1 MWKDILK
8 RKATAGKAA
17 IRIWIKSF
25 IREHLESM
33 AVGEKITTDEMVTLL
48 NENIR
53 DGTFLAPATSNPAYE
68 NLSRPEQQ
76 VKFASHTNFDKHLTK
91 QTIGQILMRQN
102 TDIVDIPKQ
111 SAGRSKG
118 YVVRK

>member
-8 RKATAGKAA
+8 RKTPLGKAA

-33 AVGEKITTDEMVTLL
+33 SVGERISTNDMITLL
-48 NENIR
+48 NESIR
-53 DGTFLAPATSNPAYE
+53 DGTFLSPTTGY
-68 NLSRPEQQ
+68 RPETQ
-76 VKFASHTNFDKHLTK
+76 VKFPSNTNFDKHLSK
-91 QTIGQILMRQN
+91 HHIGSILMRQN

-111 SAGRSKG
+111 PAGRSKG